1 MPLYCPLKNVHEGFT
16 SQLLFKDL
24 AVSKSSGS
32 HTLNLLRIRLIH
44 GYRTE
49 LLDRIF
55 DGFCHMPGM
64 SVEQV
69 GEEMIVIAKQVQNAL
84 AESKKIQHSPRG
96 VFVLPLQQVVDSWCW
111 PDY

>member
-1 MPLYCPLKNVHEGFT
+1 M
-16 SQLLFKDL
+16 
-24 AVSKSSGS
+24 
-32 HTLNLLRIRLIH
+32 
-44 GYRTE
+44 
-49 LLDRIF
+49 LDRIF

-96 VFVLPLQQVVDSWCW
+96 VFVLALQQVVDSWIAGLITEEPFEWLAERQKIVDQCCLTAQNSAARTFFL
-111 PDY
+111 DSLKIRIFGYFGVR